1 MRAAEAV
8 VLFQVGPR
16 ILAARAAGVGR
27 IGTPRD
33 EGLQVVLAESCLGR
47 PFTRHRSLIALS
59 EEGLEAGLCV
69 DQVLGFRSVAPDDL
83 LPLPPLAA
91 GTLSTAAVTGLVVL
105 DGAPTPLVDLPTLIR
120 ERHQAAASD
129 ARFSDA

>member
-1 MRAAEAV
+1 MRAAAVV

-16 ILAARAAGVGR
+16 ILAARAEGVGR
-27 IGTPRD
+27 IGSPRE

-47 PFTRHRSLIALS
+47 PWTRNRSLIALS
-59 EEGLEAGLCV
+59 EEGLEAALCV
-69 DQVLGFRSVAPDDL
+69 DQVLGVRWVSPGDL

-120 ERHQAAASD
+120 ERHQPAASD
-129 ARFSDA
+129 ARFDDA